1 MELRNVYPSP
11 HPLVA
16 DKLAKLRHHDTDPKR
31 FRELLREIAALLAY
45 EATLDLQTEPIE
57 VPTPLEVAKGARLV
71 EKIGLVPILRAGLGM
86 VEGVWELMP
95 SAEVW
100 HIGLY
105 RDERTLKPVE
115 YYNKLPVEPTV
126 STVLIL
132 DPMLATGGS
141 AVATVDILK
150 RWGVRRIKFVG
161 LIGAPEGISR
171 LQQAHPEVI
180 IHLAA
185 VDDRLND
192 AGYILPGLGDAGDRQ
207 FGTG

>member
-1 MELRNVYPSP
+1 MELENLFPSP

-16 DKLAKLRHHDTDPKR
+16 HKLAKLRHRDTDPKR

-57 VPTPLEVAKGARLV
+57 VPTPLAVARGARLV

-171 LQQAHPEVI
+171 LHQAHPEVP

-185 VDDRLND
+185 VDERLND
-192 AGYILPGLGDAGDRQ
+192 AGFILPGLGDAGDRQ